1 MIEGNDGALMVL
13 LSSEQVAQ
21 TAQLLALEC
30 SNHSE
35 GMLVAV
41 L

>member
-1 MIEGNDGALMVL
+1 MIEGNDGVLVL

-21 TAQLLALEC
+21 AVKLLALEC

-35 GMLVAV
+35 GVLVAV

>member
-1 MIEGNDGALMVL
+1 MIEGNDGVLVL

-21 TAQLLALEC
+21 AAQLLALER

-35 GMLVAV
+35 GALAAV

>member
-1 MIEGNDGALMVL
+1 MIEGNDGVLVL

-21 TAQLLALEC
+21 AAQLLALEC

-35 GMLVAV
+35 GVLAAV